1 MRIEFRFNNTAQLV
15 LTPENSKERA
25 LLGLMLEGVSSLKV
39 IPSPKDSD
47 ARIFEIPLPALPE
60 AKSIPGF
67 DLNRPELN
75 RPDTA
80 PRKLGEG

>member
-15 LTPENSKERA
+15 LTPENPKERV

-47 ARIFEIPLPALPE
+47 ARILEIPLPALPE
-60 AKSIPGF
+60 SRPLPGF
-67 DLNRPELN
+67 DLNRP
-75 RPDTA
+75 DAT